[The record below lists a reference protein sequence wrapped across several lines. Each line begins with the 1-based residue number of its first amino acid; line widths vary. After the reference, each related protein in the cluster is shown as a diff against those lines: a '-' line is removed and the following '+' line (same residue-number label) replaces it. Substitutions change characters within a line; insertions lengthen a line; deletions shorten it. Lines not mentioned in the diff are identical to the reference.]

1 MSYSVSQIGRL
12 AGVSVRT
19 LHHYDQIGLL
29 APARR
34 SGAGYR
40 RYDDDDLRRLQ
51 QILFYRE
58 LGFPL
63 SEIADLVSDTGV
75 QPSEHLRRQHGLL
88 VARLAHTREL
98 VKAVELAMEADKM
111 GISLTPG
118 ERLAVF
124 GTYDPE
130 QHADEAASRWG
141 QTDAYRQSRQR
152 ALAYTKED
160 WLTIKAEAGQLT
172 DDFAAAQAAGE
183 APGSGPAM
191 EVAERHREHI
201 SRPGGLYSRRHRRE
215 RRERRALRTRLSAP
229 CGRGQQQLWRMCC
242 STLNSTSG
250 TAVVRPAP
258 PEGWR
263 SLLKSAYTAYA
274 R

>member
-111 GISLTPG
+111 GISLTPE

-201 SRPGGLYSRRHRRE
+201 SRWFYDCSPAAHRGLGELYADDE
-215 RRERRALRTRLSAP
+215 RFAANYESVALGLAAYIGDAIAANAARSGRA
-229 CGRGQQQLWRMCC
+229 
-242 STLNSTSG
+242 
-250 TAVVRPAP
+250 
-258 PEGWR
+258 
-263 SLLKSAYTAYA
+263 
-274 R
+274 

>member
-63 SEIADLVSDTGV
+63 SEIADLVSGTGV

-88 VARLAHTREL
+88 VERLAHTREL

-111 GISLTPG
+111 GISLTPE

-201 SRPGGLYSRRHRRE
+201 SRWFYDCSPAAHRGLGELYTDDE
-215 RRERRALRTRLSAP
+215 RFAANYESVAPDLAAYIGDAIAANAARSGRA
-229 CGRGQQQLWRMCC
+229 
-242 STLNSTSG
+242 
-250 TAVVRPAP
+250 
-258 PEGWR
+258 
-263 SLLKSAYTAYA
+263 
-274 R
+274 

>member
-1 MSYSVSQIGRL
+1 
-12 AGVSVRT
+12 
-19 LHHYDQIGLL
+19 
-29 APARR
+29 
-34 SGAGYR
+34 
-40 RYDDDDLRRLQ
+40 
-51 QILFYRE
+51 
-58 LGFPL
+58 
-63 SEIADLVSDTGV
+63 
-75 QPSEHLRRQHGLL
+75 
-88 VARLAHTREL
+88 
-98 VKAVELAMEADKM
+98 M
-111 GISLTPG
+111 GISLTPE

-201 SRPGGLYSRRHRRE
+201 SRWFYDCSPAAHRGLGELYTDDE
-215 RRERRALRTRLSAP
+215 RFAANYESVAPDLAAYIGDAIAANAARSGRA
-229 CGRGQQQLWRMCC
+229 
-242 STLNSTSG
+242 
-250 TAVVRPAP
+250 
-258 PEGWR
+258 
-263 SLLKSAYTAYA
+263 
-274 R
+274 

>member
-1 MSYSVSQIGRL
+1 MSYSVSQIGQL

-201 SRPGGLYSRRHRRE
+201 SRWFYDCSPAAHRGLGELYTDDE
-215 RRERRALRTRLSAP
+215 RFAANYESVAPDLAAYIGDAIAANAARSGRA
-229 CGRGQQQLWRMCC
+229 
-242 STLNSTSG
+242 
-250 TAVVRPAP
+250 
-258 PEGWR
+258 
-263 SLLKSAYTAYA
+263 
-274 R
+274 